1 MLILRRNRFRI
12 LFFFTLSLLLCD
24 IAKAQLSTIHY
35 LPPLYG
41 RDESIIQKH
50 FILVTNPNQSR
61 IANVLILDG
70 SGQVLFNEA
79 VGNGTTFKADL
90 GVGLDANGVI
100 GTDQLNTV
108 ISQDENLLV
117 QSDIP
122 VYVQIRHTI
131 SDPNNTEIDRHL
143 HGLIS
148 SSKGDWAIGTRFR
161 TGFGYSSN
169 SGVNNE
175 ITPDGRSDFISFMAT
190 EDNTIVTISD
200 IHPQVN
206 FEGVWG
212 TPNNIKVTLNGGES
226 YTVAHFPDSDLSNL
240 KLNGTL
246 LTSDRPIVV
255 NCGSWALDNSPEDRS
270 QREIAAEQIIPMSR
284 LHTEYVV
291 MNVDGV
297 ELAEKVLIVG
307 DQDGT
312 IYYINGSPSPS
323 GTVDAGE
330 FVVINKNR
338 FSTQGNMYIE
348 TSVPTPIYQ
357 TTGLQHYSVGYT
369 IITPLKCWGTQS
381 TVIPRIDG
389 DFALEDS
396 RINIVAPNG
405 TAINVLGG
413 TLGVAEPIPGLGGY
427 KTRRVTPSI
436 TDDIFITSNK
446 NIQVM
451 TSYRSIARGAATYY
465 AEYFQTDTMIV
476 ANDCPGAV
484 YEVGASVYTETGVY
498 YDTLVNINGCDSL
511 VMLDLTIHEDDESI
525 QEEDICEGD
534 SFYFH
539 GNYYTESTQVF
550 QTVPSSFG
558 CDSTI
563 MLDLTVLPNAFE
575 TVYFDVCPGDL
586 VAGVELEND
595 TSIFVVGTS
604 SLLCDSTTTY
614 EFTVLEEFETNL
626 TFETCPEEL
635 VIHNGIPYPVPGTY
649 YETIPAS
656 NGCDSTLII
665 DVIHYEVPPQFETVS
680 ICIGE
685 TYDGIAINQDTII
698 EEYIFSLDGCIQQL
712 IVEVVLLPDSYV
724 AQEFISCPGQD
735 YNGIVYYSDTTFVEN
750 LLNVYGCDSTVTT
763 SIQLETFT
771 SLDTVYLNSGDI
783 FNGVVYTVDDLLEQ
797 DLQNIDGCDS
807 LAITQII
814 INPVLTGVI
823 VVDLCP
829 GETFD
834 LYTPSQDTTY
844 QTEHTASNGFDSIT
858 IFNLYVHP
866 TFSMTNTMHVCEGD
880 SILIYDNYEF
890 EAGTYTFE
898 GTTIWGCDSVF
909 TTELIIDPLAEF
921 SRTEIICE
929 GESIFLAG
937 AMQTEEGSYQEQ
949 YTTLQGCDSLVTIA
963 LEVLPNSEEV
973 LDLEFCL
980 FENYDGVFL
989 TQDTTLVN
997 FYNSANGCD
1006 SIVYTNITIELPT
1019 TSIDTMYVFENEGY
1033 EGDTLLV
1040 DNLQSELGC
1049 DSTVILQIILLP
1061 PSENTLFEILCEGE
1075 LFNNF
1080 IINQDTFFVD
1090 IYTAANGADSTV
1102 TTIVNVLYDTESEN
1116 TVTICEG
1123 DIYNGVVYFENGI
1136 LYDYTLNT
1144 NGCDSTIVTNIEVI
1158 PPVEDETT
1166 IYLIEGETYLG
1177 QLFQGDTLL
1186 VDNFS
1191 SQIGCDSTFYTNII
1205 ILPHIYTQDTVQVC
1219 ESSFY
1224 EGYIINQDTTFIEA
1238 LISWT
1243 GSDSIHTTFVE
1254 TLPFTYD
1261 LLTESIC
1268 PGESIFL
1275 AGDFQTVAGDYVDT
1289 IYSSVDCPLILTT
1302 SLIIL
1307 ETTTESFF
1315 YDACDGAVISFNG
1328 AEITTNQI
1336 VILDV
1341 PNQEGCLNSE
1351 IHNFVFYDNQE
1362 TFIEGQICLGT
1373 SYNFNGIILEEAGVY
1388 YDTLNTFQSCDSIVQ
1403 LTLTVG
1409 DIFEVELPLADSYC
1423 EGENTILFAG
1433 DYASYAWPDGSTN
1446 STILVEESG
1455 TFEVT
1460 VTDFNGCEGL
1470 VFIAAPPPNLTELN
1484 VEILQPDC
1492 LEQEF
1497 GSLEILQPLSG
1508 NNFTYS
1514 INGSDLN
1521 SDIQVDQL
1529 PAGTYEVVATDDI
1542 GCSISQTFNI
1552 EIFREPAVDI
1562 RAETEMTLGDST
1574 LLNTITNAFPIEQIL
1589 WSPSTYLSC
1598 DTCLN
1603 PWASPPNDF
1612 TYMVTIYTSEGCI
1625 ISDVIS
1631 LKVEKNYSIYI
1642 PNGFSPNGDG
1652 INDQFTVYTG
1662 GAVDKVQSLQ
1672 VYDRWG
1678 NKVFI
1683 NENFEPNIE
1692 AEGWNGTYRNEP
1704 MNPGVFVYQAEILL
1718 LTGEVVFE
1726 KGDVTLIY

>member
-1 MLILRRNRFRI
+1 M
-12 LFFFTLSLLLCD
+12 
-24 IAKAQLSTIHY
+24 
-35 LPPLYG
+35 YG
-41 RDESIIQKH
+41 RDESIIQRH
-50 FILVTNPNQSR
+50 FILVTNPNQSTV
-61 IANVLILDG
+61 ANVQILDG

-79 VGNGTTFKADL
+79 VGNGTTLKANL
-90 GVGLDANGVI
+90 GIGVAANGVI

-108 ISQDENLLV
+108 ISQEDNLLV

-131 SDPNNTEIDRHL
+131 SDPNSTEIDRHL

-148 SSKGDWAIGTRFR
+148 SSKGDWALGTRFR

-169 SGVNNE
+169 SGVNNL

-190 EDNTIVTISD
+190 EDNTTVTISD
-200 IHPQVN
+200 LHPQVN
-206 FEGVWG
+206 LEGVWG
-212 TPNNIKVTLNGGES
+212 NPNNIEVLLNGGES

-240 KLNGTL
+240 ILNGTL

-284 LHTEYVV
+284 LSTEYVV

-297 ELAEKVLIVG
+297 ELAEKVIIVG

-312 IYYINGSPSPS
+312 AYYINGAPSPS
-323 GTVDAGE
+323 GTVNAGE
-330 FVVINKNR
+330 FVVINKDR

-348 TSVPTPIYQ
+348 TNFPTPIYQ

-405 TAINVLGG
+405 TAINVAGG
-413 TLGVAEPIPGLGGY
+413 TLGIAEPIPGLAGY
-427 KTRRVTPSI
+427 KTRRVTPSV

-451 TSYRSIARGAATYY
+451 TSYRSLARGAATYY

-484 YEVGASVYTETGVY
+484 YEVGTSVYTETGIY

-511 VMLDLTIHEDDESI
+511 VMLDLTIHEDDENI
-525 QEEDICEGD
+525 QEETICEGT
-534 SFYFH
+534 SFYFY
-539 GNYYTESTQVF
+539 GTNYSETTQVF

-563 MLDLTVLPNAFE
+563 MLDLTVIPSVYE

-586 VAGVELEND
+586 IAGVELQND
-595 TSIFVVGTS
+595 TSINVIGVS
-604 SLLCDSTTTY
+604 ALLCDSTTTY
-614 EFTVLEEFETNL
+614 QFTVLEEVETNL
-626 TFETCPEEL
+626 IFETCPEEP
-635 VIHNGIPYPVPGTY
+635 VTHNEIAYPNPGTY
-649 YETIPAS
+649 YETLSAS
-656 NGCDSTLII
+656 NGCDSLLVI
-665 DVIHYEVPPQFETVS
+665 DVRYYEVPPQFDMVS
-680 ICIGE
+680 ICQGE
-685 TYDGIAINQDTII
+685 SYNGIAINQDTTF
-698 EEYIFSLDGCIQQL
+698 EESIFSADGCIQQL
-712 IVEVVLLPDSYV
+712 YTEVTLLSDSNFE
-724 AQEFISCPGQD
+724 QEFISCPGQA
-735 YNGIVYYSDTTFVEN
+735 YNGTVYYSDTTFVEN
-750 LLNVYGCDSTVTT
+750 LLNIFGCDSTVTT
-763 SIQLETFT
+763 TIQLETFI
-771 SLDTVYLNSGDI
+771 SLDTVYLNSGDV
-783 FNGVVYTVDDLLEQ
+783 FNGVIYTENDLLEQ

-807 LAITQII
+807 LAITQIL
-814 INPVLTGVI
+814 INPVLTGVV

-834 LYTPSQDTTY
+834 LFTPLQDTSY

-858 IFNLYVHP
+858 IFNLFVHP
-866 TFSMTNTMHVCEGD
+866 IFNMSNTLHVCEGD
-880 SILIYDNYEF
+880 SILIYDNFEF
-890 EAGTYTFE
+890 EGGTYTFE
-898 GTTIWGCDSVF
+898 GTSIWGCDSIS
-909 TTELIIDPLAEF
+909 TTELIIDPLAET
-921 SRTEIICE
+921 SNTAIICE

-937 AMQTEEGSYQEQ
+937 AMQTEAGSYEEL
-949 YTTLQGCDSLVTIA
+949 YSTFQGCDSLVTID

-980 FENYDGVFL
+980 FENYDGIFL
-989 TQDTTLVN
+989 TQDTMLVD
-997 FYNSANGCD
+997 FYNGSNGCD
-1006 SIVYTNITIELPT
+1006 SVVYTNITIEIPT
-1019 TSIDTMYVFENEGY
+1019 MSLDTMYVFENEGF

-1049 DSTVILQIILLP
+1049 DSTVALQIILLP
-1061 PSENTLFEILCEGE
+1061 PSENTLFQILCEGT
-1075 LFNNF
+1075 LFNDV

-1102 TTIVNVLYDTESEN
+1102 TTIINVLDDTESES

-1123 DIYNGVVYFENGI
+1123 DIYNGVVYFENGT
-1136 LYDYTLNT
+1136 LFDYTSNT

-1166 IYLIEGETYLG
+1166 IYVIEGETYLG
-1177 QLFQGDTLL
+1177 QLFQNDTLL
-1186 VDNFS
+1186 IDNLT

-1205 ILPHIYTQDTVQVC
+1205 ILPHVYTQDTIQIC
-1219 ESSFY
+1219 ESYFY
-1224 EGYIINQDTTFIEA
+1224 DGFVINQDTTFVEA

-1254 TLPFTYD
+1254 TLPFRYEFM
-1261 LLTESIC
+1261 TESIC
-1268 PGESIFL
+1268 SGEFIFL
-1275 AGDFQTVAGDYVDT
+1275 AGDFQTEAGDYIDT
-1289 IYSSVDCPLILTT
+1289 LYSNVDCPLILTT
-1302 SLIIL
+1302 SLEIL
-1307 ETTTESFF
+1307 ETSLESFF
-1315 YDACDGAVISFNG
+1315 YDACEGAVIPFNG
-1328 AEITTNQI
+1328 EELTTNQI
-1336 VILDV
+1336 IVIDV
-1341 PNQEGCLNSE
+1341 PNQDGCLDTE
-1351 IHNFVFYDNQE
+1351 IHNFLFYDNQE

-1373 SYNFNGIILEEAGVY
+1373 SYDFNGELLSEAGIY
-1388 YDTLNTFQSCDSIVQ
+1388 YDTLSTFQSCDSIVQ
-1403 LTLTVG
+1403 LTLIVG
-1409 DIFEVELPLADSYC
+1409 DIFEVELPLAEGYC
-1423 EGENTILFAG
+1423 EGESISLYIG
-1433 DYASYAWPDGSTN
+1433 DYASYEWPDGSTS
-1446 STILVEESG
+1446 STISVDAAG
-1455 TFEVT
+1455 TFGVS

-1470 VFIAAPPPNLTELN
+1470 VTISAPPPNLTELDI
-1484 VEILQPDC
+1484 EILQPDC

-1508 NNFTYS
+1508 NNFNYVL
-1514 INGSDLN
+1514 NGADIN
-1521 SDIQVDQL
+1521 SDMQLDQL
-1529 PAGTYEVVATDDI
+1529 PAGSYEVVATDDI
-1542 GCSISQTFNI
+1542 GCSISQYFNI
-1552 EIFREPAVDI
+1552 ELFREPTVDI
-1562 RAETEMTLGDST
+1562 RTKTEIILGDST
-1574 LLNTITNAFPIEQIL
+1574 LLNTITNAFPIEQIV
-1589 WSPSTYLSC
+1589 WSPTTYLSC
-1598 DTCLN
+1598 DSCLT

-1612 TYMVTIYTSEGCI
+1612 TYMVTIYTTEGCI
-1625 ISDVIS
+1625 ISDIIS

-1642 PNGFSPNGDG
+1642 PSGFSPNGDG

-1662 GAVDKVQSLQ
+1662 GAVDKVQSLR

-1678 NKVFI
+1678 NAVFF
-1683 NENFEPNIE
+1683 NENFEPNLE
-1692 AEGWNGTYRNEP
+1692 VEGWNGKFRDEL

-1726 KGDVTLIY
+1726 KGDVTLVY